1 MRPRFTPND
10 LERAHALWSCNCG
23 PSSVAA
29 ICNLTL
35 DEVRPHFD
43 RAGFPGKHYTN
54 PTMMFTV
61 LRSIGIRW
69 SWQSVMVQEQP
80 VQWPT
85 WGLCRI
91 QWEGPWTKPGVP
103 MKARYRQTHWIG
115 AACANTT
122 TPAIGVWDC
131 NAMANGTGWCARHDW
146 ARVVVPHILE
156 NHPKASGGWHI
167 THAIEVARP

>member
-29 ICNLTL
+29 ICDLTL

-54 PTMMFTV
+54 PTMMFAV
-61 LRSIGIRW
+61 LRSIGVRW
-69 SWQSVMVQEQP
+69 ESLPLKMLGCRE
-80 VQWPT
+80 WPR

-115 AACANTT
+115 AAHNDYADV
-122 TPAIGVWDC
+122 GVWDC
-131 NAMANGTGWCARHDW
+131 NVMGNGAGWCALEDW
-146 ARVVVPHILE
+146 ARFIVPHILE
-156 NHPKASGGWHI
+156 SVPRSSGGWHI